1 LKELRG
7 ELEAADARA
16 ARLEESLAAGFAER
30 SAMAEQLAAA
40 EVARVAAATEKDRMA
55 DQLSQVRCFGFTAGI
70 HHMLS
75 AEIGANPAACRRLM
89 ALCTQHGS
97 ITVSAGFGQGDIHL
111 YKDWMLHMVHD
122 PQCA

>member
-89 ALCTQHGS
+89 A
-97 ITVSAGFGQGDIHL
+97 FGQGDIHL